1 METTSFDDILKDEKP
16 EEVKEVEVETE
27 APPQTEEVLEK
38 PMSPRKR
45 HQAKEF
51 EAQGRDPETG
61 QFIKEEEK
69 EEKEEKTEVKTEKV
83 ETKVEPKVELSD
95 KEKAFLRTAEEERHK
110 RQELERRLAVLEAK
124 PKEETKEGEK
134 KTFWDDP
141 EGHLKTHE
149 ERISSREKALLLNI
163 SERLARSKYSDF
175 DEKIAVFAESLKT
188 PAGPGI
194 HAQFMAAP
202 DPAEFAYNLGKHTKE
217 VKDAGSIDALRE
229 KIAKEERQKLEAE
242 FKKKQEDLEKQRKDL
257 PGSLSDVKGASRK
270 SVPVWTGPPSFEE
283 ILKP

>member
-1 METTSFDDILKDEKP
+1 
-16 EEVKEVEVETE
+16 
-27 APPQTEEVLEK
+27 
-38 PMSPRKR
+38 MSPRKR

-61 QFIKEEEK
+61 QYIPKEDKEEEK
-69 EEKEEKTEVKTEKV
+69 KEEKVEVKT

-95 KEKAFLRTAEEERHK
+95 KEKAFLRTAEEERRK
-110 RQELERRLAVLEAK
+110 RQELERRLAALEAK
-124 PKEETKEGEK
+124 PKEEPGEK

-141 EGHLKTHE
+141 EGNLKSLE
-149 ERISSREKALLLNI
+149 DRISVRERAILLNV
-163 SERLARSKYSDF
+163 SERLARSKYADF
-175 DEKIAVFAESLKT
+175 DEQIEVFAEILKT

-194 HAQFMAAP
+194 HAQFMSAP
-202 DPAEFAYNLGKHTKE
+202 DPGEFAYRLGKHTKE
-217 VKDAGSIDALRE
+217 VRDAGSIDALRE

-270 SVPVWTGPPSFEE
+270 SVPVWTGPESMED